1 MAIMKFGMLCRA
13 GIFVL
18 AVSSAGCTVEPATQ
32 ALLDAYR
39 LSGGGAETQAG
50 GLNPRLSYLRV
61 QVGER
66 ELFLALG
73 YVDQLADGPVQVWYS
88 GDGDVLRLRDGRVV
102 GLITKYGPDWLGVSF
117 ARLPRWDALGDQ
129 AEFERVRD
137 ARPGYRYGIREKMLI
152 RRIAPP
158 DDTQLRLMPSSLLAW
173 FEETVRGDSDIP
185 AARYAVGADG
195 HVVYAEQCMSNEFCF
210 SWQSWP
216 SSGKGAH

>member
-1 MAIMKFGMLCRA
+1 MKFGMLCRA

-18 AVSSAGCTVEPATQ
+18 AVSSAGCAVEPATQ
-32 ALLDAYR
+32 ALMDAYK
-39 LSGGGAETQAG
+39 LNSGGAGTQAG
-50 GLNPRLSYLRV
+50 GLNPRFSYLRV

-66 ELFLALG
+66 EVFLALG

-88 GDGDVLRLRDGRVV
+88 SDGDVLRLRDGRVV
-102 GLITKYGPDWLGVSF
+102 GVITKYGPDWLGVSF
-117 ARLPRWDALGDQ
+117 ARLPRWGTFGER

-152 RRIAPP
+152 RRISPP
-158 DDTQLRLMPSSLLAW
+158 DNSQLRLISPSSLSW
-173 FEETVRGDSDIP
+173 FEEVVQGASDMP

-195 HVVYAEQCMSNEFCF
+195 LVVYAEQCLTDEYCF

-216 SSGKGAH
+216 SSGKGAQ